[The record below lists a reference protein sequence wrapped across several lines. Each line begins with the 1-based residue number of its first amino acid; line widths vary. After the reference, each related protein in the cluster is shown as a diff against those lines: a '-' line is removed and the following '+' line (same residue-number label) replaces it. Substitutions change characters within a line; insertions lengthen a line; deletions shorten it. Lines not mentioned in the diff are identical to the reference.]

1 MTTRYTPNRTYPYP
15 EDADP
20 PEGSGQI
27 EALALAVDTDMQAV
41 TEAATGRSGS
51 VWYIGES
58 GPDAD
63 VTDPVE
69 GDCYMY
75 ASSGDVFQYNA
86 SAWAYKM
93 NLVGYTHAGDGIDV
107 TTAAD
112 NSFTVS
118 VRPSADAGNAA
129 AFGSDGGLY
138 VPRENDP
145 TCYPIPLAADFKE
158 SGGGTDI
165 WWYHQGGRIY
175 LAGRV
180 VRADGGAITGSG
192 NLTIATLS
200 DAIARPRA
208 QVQLPMA
215 VTHTSANAD
224 MMRVDAYSSGTIQ
237 IVLPATTS
245 AATWLNLCGMSWP
258 AVSYDPAQLPAG
270 GAPFSEVVT

>member
-1 MTTRYTPNRTYPYP
+1 MILYDNGDRLQYVDSASAEQTVATQ
-15 EDADP
+15 ADLP
-20 PEGSGQI
+20 RPGSI
-27 EALALAVDTDMQAV
+27 
-41 TEAATGRSGS
+41 
-51 VWYIGES
+51 WYIGE
-58 GPDAD
+58 GDPHTD
-63 VTDPVE
+63 VADPVE
-69 GDCYMY
+69 GDCWMY
-75 ASSGDVFQYNA
+75 PSSGDVFQY
-86 SAWAYKM
+86 SGGAWSYKM

-138 VPRENDP
+138 VTSENDP
-145 TCYPIPLAADFKE
+145 VCYPIPLATDYAE
-158 SGGGTDI
+158 AGGGTDI

-192 NLTIATLS
+192 NLTIATLA
-200 DAIARPRA
+200 DTIARPLA

-215 VTHTSANAD
+215 VTHTSSNAD

-237 IVLPATTS
+237 IVLPATAS

-258 AVSYDPAQLPAG
+258 AVNYDPSQLPAG
-270 GAPFSEVVT
+270 GVPFSEAVT